1 MKIEALSFLN
11 LLLTSHP
18 SHVFRPHLISLVPPV
33 VGCMGDSF
41 YKVASEALLVAQH
54 LTKVIR
60 PLDSD
65 PPVVLNESEMSH
77 LQMIFNSCLS
87 RLMATDV
94 DQEVKERA
102 ISCSAQLICQ
112 AIDLLGQE
120 RVSECLPVIVVDR
133 LKNETTRLA
142 AAKAF
147 MAIASSPLRVDF
159 LKGLLTECVP
169 LLGSF
174 LRKNQRGLRLCSLQC
189 LEALVRNGYADET
202 NGHVFDATTFDAAH
216 LVCDADLYLA
226 QMALQFLASLC
237 RAGRARAVIKD
248 GSPVL
253 SHVVDLVKSPLL
265 QVSSVTYFYTFYFSI
280 INNLNFFVHLWL
292 DGDTVQFQGLALMAL
307 IDLLVALQQAC
318 EINPSIMDEREP
330 VQVLLNLL
338 LKPVQEAVD
347 QQQHQQQTYP
357 LAGTSS
363 VQTIAVALHKQAYH
377 SIAKCVA
384 ALLVACPQSHG
395 PAAIT
400 QVVDGFLTSIKNPSS
415 SRSIQLLAILGL
427 GEIGRS
433 IDLGHRCL
441 DLQTALL
448 DCFSSSSDDVKQA
461 AAIAIGAVAVGN
473 LNSMLKFIL
482 SEIRSQPTK
491 RQYLLL
497 HSLKEVISSQ
507 QQLMHAPKTAVAVAS
522 HQHHQL
528 SPYINQI
535 WDLLMKNCECQVR
548 QWCRSADLQC
558 WSYY

>member
-1 MKIEALSFLN
+1 MFVRSISKLLKEKSIKTKQGCFTLLSELVQTLPGALRDHIHLIIPGLHLSLVDKNSTAIMKIEALSFLN

-18 SHVFRPHLISLVPPV
+18 CHVFRPHLISLVPPV

-54 LTKVIR
+54 ITKVIR
-60 PLDSD
+60 PLDAD

-77 LQMIFNSCLS
+77 LRMIFGSCLS

-120 RVSECLPVIVVDR
+120 RISECLPIIVVDR

-147 MAIASSPLRVDF
+147 VAIASSPLRVDF

-202 NGHVFDATTFDAAH
+202 NGHVFDATTSDAAH

-253 SHVVDLVKSPLL
+253 SHVVELVKSPLL
-265 QVSSVTYFYTFYFSI
+265 QVIS
-280 INNLNFFVHLWL
+280 
-292 DGDTVQFQGLALMAL
+292 M
-307 IDLLVALQQAC
+307 
-318 EINPSIMDEREP
+318 
-330 VQVLLNLL
+330 
-338 LKPVQEAVD
+338 
-347 QQQHQQQTYP
+347 
-357 LAGTSS
+357 
-363 VQTIAVALHKQAYH
+363 H
-377 SIAKCVA
+377 SIY
-384 ALLVACPQSHG
+384 
-395 PAAIT
+395 
-400 QVVDGFLTSIKNPSS
+400 
-415 SRSIQLLAILGL
+415 
-427 GEIGRS
+427 
-433 IDLGHRCL
+433 
-441 DLQTALL
+441 LQT
-448 DCFSSSSDDVKQA
+448 
-461 AAIAIGAVAVGN
+461 N
-473 LNSMLKFIL
+473 
-482 SEIRSQPTK
+482 
-491 RQYLLL
+491 
-497 HSLKEVISSQ
+497 
-507 QQLMHAPKTAVAVAS
+507 
-522 HQHHQL
+522 
-528 SPYINQI
+528 
-535 WDLLMKNCECQVR
+535 
-548 QWCRSADLQC
+548 
-558 WSYY
+558 